1 MNEQDAR
8 DRLLEMVEEGMISP
22 YYVVLAFCKWN
33 TNDDI
38 EAMCDANEI
47 TLFDEEE
54 PECTCC
60 SGMTCEIEY

>member
-8 DRLLEMVEEGMISP
+8 DRLLELVQEGMIDP
-22 YYVVLAFCKWN
+22 EYVILAFVKWN

-38 EAMCDANEI
+38 EAMCHANEI
-47 TLFDEEE
+47 ILFDEEE
-54 PECTCC
+54 SECTCC

>member
-38 EAMCDANEI
+38 EAMCHANEI

-54 PECTCC
+54 SECTCC